1 MIHKNFN
8 QFKRELLKTFP
19 GKCTK
24 AKLSDVDVHTLVIQT
39 DRDLFTGPLLTIAIL
54 ARQFHL
60 MPQQTDH
67 FAQWVGDTYMEIHSV
82 NDQCYLHFTH
92 NNAQRMLIITWYGN
106 SQNL

>member
-1 MIHKNFN
+1 MIYKNLFS
-8 QFKRELLKTFP
+8 QFKRELIKTFS
-19 GKCTK
+19 GISHKSIVCENTY
-24 AKLSDVDVHTLVIQT
+24 TLIIQT
-39 DRDLFTGPLLTIAIL
+39 DKDLITGQLLTIAIL
-54 ARQFHL
+54 AKKYHL